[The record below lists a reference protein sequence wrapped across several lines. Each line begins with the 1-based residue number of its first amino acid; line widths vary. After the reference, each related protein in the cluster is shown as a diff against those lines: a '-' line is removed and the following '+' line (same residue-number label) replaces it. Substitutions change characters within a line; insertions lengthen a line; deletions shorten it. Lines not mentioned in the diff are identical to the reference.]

1 MDTPASSIH
10 EQPARWTFA
19 QKLMGNPILAK
30 ELKGRMRGRQGF
42 IILAAYLSLIS
53 LVIAGLYFYSTD
65 GVNMARANPDSL
77 QEMGKLIFSMVVMF
91 EFLMIGLIGPALTSG
106 AISSERERQTFDLL
120 RTSLLSSRDLVFGKL
135 LTTVIYLMLLVLTAL
150 PLQSLVFFLG
160 GVGMGEMIISFV
172 MLTATAFL
180 FCTLGLYFSTIARRT
195 IIATVLSYTSIFL
208 PNIVLVFVFTVFINN
223 IIDTNTVTDEIIV
236 LALNSVWVL
245 LSTNPISA
253 GLVTQFMLVEEQ
265 SLFLIYPPDFS
276 LVLFSPWIVYV
287 VYSFLM
293 TAAMLKL
300 IVFYLD
306 RYER

>member
-1 MDTPASSIH
+1 MDTTASSTH
-10 EQPARWTFA
+10 DQPTRWTFA

-65 GVNMARANPDSL
+65 GVNMSRANPDSL

-120 RTSLLSSRDLVFGKL
+120 RTSLLSSRDLVMGKL
-135 LTTVIYLMLLVLTAL
+135 LTTVTYLMLLVLAAL

-160 GVGMGEMIISFV
+160 GVGFGEMIISLI

-180 FCTLGLYFSTIARRT
+180 FCTLGLYFSAIARRT
-195 IIATVLSYTSIFL
+195 IIATVLSYTSILL
-208 PNIVLVFVFTVFINN
+208 PSIVLVFSFAVILNN
-223 IIDTNTVTDEIIV
+223 VISMNTVSDEVRIW
-236 LALNSVWVL
+236 ALNVVWVL

-253 GLVTQFMLVEEQ
+253 GLVTQLMLVEEQ
-265 SLFLIYPPDFS
+265 SLFLIFPPDFS

-287 VYSFLM
+287 VYAVLM
-293 TAAMLKL
+293 TTAMLKL
-300 IVFYLD
+300 TVFYLD

>member
-1 MDTPASSIH
+1 
-10 EQPARWTFA
+10 
-19 QKLMGNPILAK
+19 
-30 ELKGRMRGRQGF
+30 MRGRQGF

-65 GVNMARANPDSL
+65 GVNMSRANPDSL

-91 EFLMIGLIGPALTSG
+91 KFLMIGLIGPALTSG

-120 RTSLLSSRDLVFGKL
+120 RTSLLSSRDLVMGKL
-135 LTTVIYLMLLVLTAL
+135 LTTVTYLMLLVLAAL

-160 GVGMGEMIISFV
+160 GVGFGEMIISLI

-180 FCTLGLYFSTIARRT
+180 FCTLGLYFSAIARRT
-195 IIATVLSYTSIFL
+195 IIATVLSYTSILL
-208 PNIVLVFVFTVFINN
+208 PSIVLVFSFAVILNN
-223 IIDTNTVTDEIIV
+223 VISMNTVSDEVRIW
-236 LALNSVWVL
+236 ALNVVWVL

-253 GLVTQFMLVEEQ
+253 GLVTQLMLVEEQ
-265 SLFLIYPPDFS
+265 SLFLIFPPDFS

-287 VYSFLM
+287 VYAVLM
-293 TAAMLKL
+293 TTAMLKL
-300 IVFYLD
+300 TVFYLD

>member
-1 MDTPASSIH
+1 MDTTASSTH
-10 EQPARWTFA
+10 DQPTRWTFA

-65 GVNMARANPDSL
+65 GVNMSRANPDSL

-120 RTSLLSSRDLVFGKL
+120 RTSLLSSRDLVMGKL
-135 LTTVIYLMLLVLTAL
+135 LTTVTYLMLLVLAAL

-160 GVGMGEMIISFV
+160 GVGFGEMIISLI

-180 FCTLGLYFSTIARRT
+180 FCTLGLYFSAIARRT
-195 IIATVLSYTSIFL
+195 IIATVLSYTSILL
-208 PNIVLVFVFTVFINN
+208 PSIVLVFSFAVILNN
-223 IIDTNTVTDEIIV
+223 VISMNTVSDEVRIW
-236 LALNSVWVL
+236 ALNVVWVL

-253 GLVTQFMLVEEQ
+253 GLVTQLMLVEEQ
-265 SLFLIYPPDFS
+265 SLFLIFPPDFS

-287 VYSFLM
+287 VYAILM

-300 IVFYLD
+300 TVFYLD

>member
-1 MDTPASSIH
+1 MDTTASSIH
-10 EQPARWTFA
+10 DQPTRWTFV
-19 QKLMGNPILAK
+19 QKMMDNPILSK

-42 IILAAYLSLIS
+42 MILGAYLSLIS

-65 GVNMARANPDSL
+65 GSNMSRADPDSL

-135 LTTVIYLMLLVLTAL
+135 LTTVIYLLLLVFAAL
-150 PLQSLVFFLG
+150 PLQSLAFFLG
-160 GVGMGEMIISFV
+160 GVGVGEMIISII

-180 FCTLGLYFSTIARRT
+180 FCTLGLYFSAIARRT

-208 PNIVLVFVFTVFINN
+208 PNIFLVIVFTVFLNNVINM
-223 IIDTNTVTDEIIV
+223 DAVSDEIRIW
-236 LALNSVWVL
+236 ALNVIWVL

-265 SLFLIYPPDFS
+265 SLFLIFPPDFS

-287 VYSFLM
+287 VYAFLM